1 MHNKEN
7 MKVVSS
13 YIFNVHKY
21 RSTRRNIL
29 MFITNV
35 SIILVNTVTDSIL
48 IRQWQML
55 SNIWIWN
62 VSMFNKNLKQT
73 YEVRK
78 KLD

>member
-73 YEVRK
+73 YEVSK
-78 KLD
+78 

>member
-62 VSMFNKNLKQT
+62 VSMFNKYLKQT